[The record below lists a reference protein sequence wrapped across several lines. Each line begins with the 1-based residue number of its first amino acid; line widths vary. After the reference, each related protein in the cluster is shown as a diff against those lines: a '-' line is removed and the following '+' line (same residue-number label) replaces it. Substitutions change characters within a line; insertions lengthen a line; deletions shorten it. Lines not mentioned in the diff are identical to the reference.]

1 MRGSSSLP
9 ADIVELHR
17 DHTSE
22 QTRLTVSDLLKI
34 IQAEIVYFS
43 NVFILV
49 DAMDECSE
57 SNGTRNTV
65 LTTLENLLSSPST
78 RIILTSRHITD
89 IETYFPDVVYLEI
102 RASDVDIRKY
112 LETRIPKESRLARRM
127 SKDVTLQE
135 PDVSTTINKAEGM
148 YVLNIQIE

>member
-65 LTTLENLLSSPST
+65 LTTLEKLAKLSEHAYNP
-78 RIILTSRHITD
+78 D
-89 IETYFPDVVYLEI
+89 I
-102 RASDVDIRKY
+102 A
-112 LETRIPKESRLARRM
+112 AHH
-127 SKDVTLQE
+127 
-135 PDVSTTINKAEGM
+135 
-148 YVLNIQIE
+148 